1 MPLPKYNVRQSAKA
15 RNIRLKVT
23 PEDGLT
29 VVVPLGYDEEKI
41 PVILNRKK
49 VWIADAMARAAQ
61 TRRFLEPR
69 PSTYL
74 PERLD
79 LQAVSETWTVAYY
92 CDGNRPGIALR
103 AADGTITMTG
113 GTITRDDAVRKLN
126 EWLRIRIRD
135 SLFPLAQSMADK
147 YRLPLRQ
154 LMVKSQRTRW
164 ASCSAKKNLALNTK
178 LLFLPPD
185 LVRYVLIHELCHLR
199 EMSHSRQFW
208 LHVQSACPDYRTL
221 DARLREAWKTLPSWL
236 HVPSGKNHEQ
246 EPEYICP

>member
-1 MPLPKYNVRQSAKA
+1 MPLPKYNVRHSAKA

-29 VVVPLGYDEEKI
+29 VVVPRGYDEGRI
-41 PVILNRKK
+41 PATLNRKK
-49 VWIADAMARAAQ
+49 AWIADAMERAAH
-61 TRRFLEPR
+61 TRRFLEPK

-74 PERLD
+74 PERLS
-79 LQAVSETWTVAYY
+79 LQAVSESWTVTY
-92 CDGNRPGIALR
+92 CPDGTRPGIALR

-113 GTITRDDAVRKLN
+113 GTISRDDAVRKLN
-126 EWLRIRIRD
+126 DWLRLRVRD
-135 SLFPLAQSMADK
+135 SLFPLAQSLADR
-147 YRLPLRQ
+147 YHLPLHR

-164 ASCSAKKNLALNTK
+164 ASCSAKKNFALNTK

-208 LHVQSACPDYRTL
+208 LHVQSACPDYRIH
-221 DARLREAWKTLPSWL
+221 DARLREAWKTLPSWV
-236 HVPSGKNHEQ
+236 HVPAGGKRK
-246 EPEYICP
+246 